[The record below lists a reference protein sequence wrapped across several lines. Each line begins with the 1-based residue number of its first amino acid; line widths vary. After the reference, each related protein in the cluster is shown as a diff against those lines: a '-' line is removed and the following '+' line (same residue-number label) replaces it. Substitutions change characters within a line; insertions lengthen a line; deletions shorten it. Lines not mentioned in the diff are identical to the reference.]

1 MKMNLNKMISTLVH
15 VVSFVAS
22 FWIPLIGLLLWLI
35 TKKSNPKNARQ
46 YLIAALAGFVIN
58 YILTFF

>member
-1 MKMNLNKMISTLVH
+1 MISTLVH